1 MEIKKAKVMSVIF
14 IQYIKGDGTESNPT
28 RIVNQ
33 YRDLKGNLICEL
45 DDYEKDNKK
54 SEVKFSPIEIDPD
67 SLIVH
72 TTVNWDDVISEN
84 DIRELSEKLIRY
96 IKEKD

>member
-45 DDYEKDNKK
+45 DDYEK
-54 SEVKFSPIEIDPD
+54 SEVDTSPIRYNPD
-67 SLIVH
+67 GFTVH
-72 TTVNWDDVISEN
+72 ATVNWDDT
-84 DIRELSEKLIRY
+84 LQ
-96 IKEKD
+96 

>member
-45 DDYEKDNKK
+45 DDYKK
-54 SEVKFSPIEIDPD
+54 SEVDTSPIRYNPD
-67 SLIVH
+67 GFTVH
-72 TTVNWDDVISEN
+72 ATVN
-84 DIRELSEKLIRY
+84 
-96 IKEKD
+96 